1 MGRRTGVRGRAE
13 EGGSFPEQIPISL
26 LTSMVGLGLGS
37 SPDRREE
44 ADTWRALVWGNNEAA
59 DPLGTK
65 SLWPCMGWTS
75 FLATVSEL
83 LFSSLGKHVP

>member
-1 MGRRTGVRGRAE
+1 MNR
-13 EGGSFPEQIPISL
+13 FPISL
-26 LTSMVGLGLGS
+26 LTSMVGLGLRS

-59 DPLGTK
+59 DHWEQSHFGLVWVGHL
-65 SLWPCMGWTS
+65 SW
-75 FLATVSEL
+75 ATVSEL